1 MGGPG
6 EEQGWGMAFTGVVS
20 EALSLCALS
29 LKSATRC

>member
-1 MGGPG
+1 MGGFG
-6 EEQGWGMAFTGVVS
+6 EEQGRGVAFVVVVS